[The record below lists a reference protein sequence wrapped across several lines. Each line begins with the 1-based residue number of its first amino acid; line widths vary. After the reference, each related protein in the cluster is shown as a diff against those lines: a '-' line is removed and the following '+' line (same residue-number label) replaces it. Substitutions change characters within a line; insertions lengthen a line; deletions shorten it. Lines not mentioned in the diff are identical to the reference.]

1 MHNKGYLVRAER
13 LEIGILLEKKY
24 SLRAIA
30 RALGRGHNTVS
41 YEIRE
46 NSVLGRYDPLK
57 ADAKARVRK
66 HYRKLEWSKINE
78 KPALMTFVVEK
89 LKAHWNP
96 DEIAGYL
103 KRTKEAPYVSKTAIY
118 EWLRTSRGERYCEH
132 LYSKRKRVK
141 KRKTKAKRVVIPNR
155 IGIVKR
161 SAGATNRSRGGHW
174 ERDTMVG
181 QKGTQEGLATAQER
195 KVRLVSALKVGS
207 MRPIEHL
214 AADRMMFEDMKTLSV
229 SRDNGIENKEHEAL
243 GIPSFFCDPYSS
255 WQKGGIENANKMLRR
270 YFPKGTDFNEVS
282 QQEVDHAVQLINEK
296 PRRILGYRSSLAE
309 AMRLGIIR
317 KSSVLIQG

>member
-1 MHNKGYLVRAER
+1 MNNKGDLTRAER
-13 LEIGILLEKKY
+13 LEIGILLEKGYKQ
-24 SLRAIA
+24 RPIA
-30 RALGRGHNTVS
+30 RVLGRSPNTVS
-41 YEIRE
+41 YEIRT
-46 NSVLGRYDPLK
+46 NSTLGVYDPRK

-78 KPALMTFVVEK
+78 NPALMQFVVEK
-89 LKAHWNP
+89 LEAHWNP

-141 KRKTKAKRVVIPNR
+141 KRKPKTKKVLIPNR
-155 IGIVKR
+155 VGIACR
-161 SAGATNRSRGGHW
+161 SVGADNRTRGGHW
-174 ERDTMVG
+174 ERDTVVG
-181 QKGTQEGLATAQER
+181 RKGTAGGLATAQER
-195 KVRLVSALKVGS
+195 KVRLVTAQKVES
-207 MRPIEHL
+207 MRPVEHL
-214 AADRMMFEDMKTLSV
+214 EADRMMFEDMKTLSV
-229 SRDNGIENKEHEAL
+229 SRDNGIENREHEEL

-270 YFPKGTDFNEVS
+270 YFPKGTDFSDVS
-282 QQEVDHAVQLINEK
+282 QTEVDRAVQLINEK

-309 AMRLGIIR
+309 AMRLSIIK